1 MVGEIYIG
9 GDGLALGYLN
19 LPELTAECF
28 IENPFIPGA
37 RLYRTGDLGR
47 WLPGPQVE
55 YAGRKDDQV
64 KFHGYRVELNE
75 IRTHLNAFP
84 GVKDSVVVI
93 HRDNSGNKIMVG
105 YYAAVQELP
114 ATEIRSFMKAR
125 LQEALVPGFFVRVAQ
140 LPLTRNGKIN
150 RHALPN
156 LDEIRK
162 TLKQNTD
169 ESAKTPTEE
178 VLTNIWCQVMGLPSV
193 GVHDDFFALGGH
205 SLLAVQIMSRARKVL
220 EVGLPLRSL
229 FEARTVSQLA
239 SVIDDMRRDN
249 TGLQMP
255 PLVRR
260 EDSHRAPLSYPQQR
274 IWFAQQLHPDSG
286 VYNVYPSFRVHG
298 ALDVESL
305 EKSINEIIRRH
316 EVLRTNFVLE
326 DTGPVQVVA
335 PNLTIRFPVRDLSN
349 PPERERK
356 QQLNSIITEER
367 ERCFDLA
374 HDALIRVTLVHIKT
388 DEHILLLAL
397 HHIVADA
404 WAMQIFYRELTTLY
418 RAFVKGEAPQLPK
431 LPVQYKDYARWQRKW
446 LNGDLVEKELAYWRE
461 KLRNVPAHID
471 FYNSRNRPAVTAN
484 KGELVDVII
493 DKEISDQLRM
503 LSRRENCT
511 LFMTT
516 MAVFQALIHCYS
528 GSNDFVI
535 GIDVAN
541 RIPAETEDII
551 GFFVNLLAIRTDLS
565 GDPAFH
571 ELIGRVRA
579 TCLEAYSH
587 QQLPFERIV
596 EDLNPERQGDR
607 IPLVQVNFGLL
618 PAAPIKE
625 LNLEGLKLTPLGGHN
640 ATSVFEFNLY
650 LLDSPDGL
658 IGSLQYSSD
667 LFERA
672 TVVRMVSSFQQIVRQ
687 VVTRPEVKLS
697 ALHSMVDDF
706 ERTQRASSAQ
716 ALKKSRL
723 RVLEA
728 ASRKGGAVQDLIEV
742 AASPES

>member
-9 GDGLALGYLN
+9 GNGLALGYLN
-19 LPELTAECF
+19 LPELTAKCF
-28 IENPFIPGA
+28 IESPFIPGT

-47 WLPGPQVE
+47 WLPGLQLE

-75 IRTHLNAFP
+75 IRAHLNAFP

-93 HRDNSGNKIMVG
+93 HQDNSGNKVMVG
-105 YYAAVQELP
+105 YYAAVEELP
-114 ATEIRSFMKAR
+114 ATEIRSFMKDR
-125 LQEALVPGFFVRVAQ
+125 LQEALVPGFFVRLAQ
-140 LPLTRNGKIN
+140 LPLTGNGKIN

-169 ESAKTPTEE
+169 KSARTSTEE
-178 VLTNIWCQVMGLPSV
+178 VLTNIWCQAMGLPSV

-205 SLLAVQIMSRARKVL
+205 SLIAVQIMSRARKVL
-220 EVGLPLRSL
+220 GVDLPLRSL
-229 FEARTVSQLA
+229 FETRTVSQLA

-274 IWFAQQLHPDSG
+274 IWFAQQLHTDSA
-286 VYNVYPSFRVHG
+286 VYNVYPSFRIHG
-298 ALDVESL
+298 TLDVECL
-305 EKSINEIIRRH
+305 ERSINEIIRRH

-326 DTGPVQVVA
+326 ETGPVQVVA
-335 PNLTIRFPVRDLSN
+335 PDLTIGLPVRDLSSL
-349 PPERERK
+349 PEPERK
-356 QQLNSIITEER
+356 QQLNGIIAEER
-367 ERCFDLA
+367 ERCFDLE
-374 HDALIRVTLVHIKT
+374 HDALIRVTLVRVKN

-404 WAMQIFYRELTTLY
+404 WAMQIFYRELTMLY
-418 RAFVKGEAPQLPK
+418 RTFLKGETPQLPK
-431 LPVQYKDYARWQRKW
+431 LPIQYKDYARWQREW

-461 KLRNVPAHID
+461 KLRNVPTHID
-471 FYNSRNRPAVTAN
+471 FSNSRARPAVTAN

-493 DKEISDQLRM
+493 GREVSVQLRQ
-503 LSRRENCT
+503 LSRKENCT
-511 LFMTT
+511 LFMT
-516 MAVFQALIHCYS
+516 ALAAFKALIHCYS
-528 GSNDFVI
+528 GANDLAI

-541 RIPAETEDII
+541 RVPAETEDII

-565 GDPAFH
+565 GNPAFH

-625 LNLEGLKLTPLGGHN
+625 LNLEGLQLTPLGGHN

-672 TVVRMVSSFQQIVRQ
+672 TVVRMVSSFQHILRQ
-687 VVTRPEVKLS
+687 VVTRPELKLS
-697 ALHSMVDDF
+697 ELHSTVADF
-706 ERTQRASSAQ
+706 ERAQRASSAQ

-728 ASRKGGAVQDLIEV
+728 APRSGAAVQSLVEV

>member
-1 MVGEIYIG
+1 
-9 GDGLALGYLN
+9 
-19 LPELTAECF
+19 
-28 IENPFIPGA
+28 
-37 RLYRTGDLGR
+37 
-47 WLPGPQVE
+47 
-55 YAGRKDDQV
+55 
-64 KFHGYRVELNE
+64 
-75 IRTHLNAFP
+75 
-84 GVKDSVVVI
+84 
-93 HRDNSGNKIMVG
+93 
-105 YYAAVQELP
+105 
-114 ATEIRSFMKAR
+114 
-125 LQEALVPGFFVRVAQ
+125 
-140 LPLTRNGKIN
+140 
-150 RHALPN
+150 
-156 LDEIRK
+156 
-162 TLKQNTD
+162 
-169 ESAKTPTEE
+169 
-178 VLTNIWCQVMGLPSV
+178 
-193 GVHDDFFALGGH
+193 
-205 SLLAVQIMSRARKVL
+205 
-220 EVGLPLRSL
+220 
-229 FEARTVSQLA
+229 
-239 SVIDDMRRDN
+239 
-249 TGLQMP
+249 
-255 PLVRR
+255 
-260 EDSHRAPLSYPQQR
+260 
-274 IWFAQQLHPDSG
+274 
-286 VYNVYPSFRVHG
+286 
-298 ALDVESL
+298 
-305 EKSINEIIRRH
+305 
-316 EVLRTNFVLE
+316 
-326 DTGPVQVVA
+326 
-335 PNLTIRFPVRDLSN
+335 
-349 PPERERK
+349 
-356 QQLNSIITEER
+356 
-367 ERCFDLA
+367 
-374 HDALIRVTLVHIKT
+374 
-388 DEHILLLAL
+388 
-397 HHIVADA
+397 
-404 WAMQIFYRELTTLY
+404 
-418 RAFVKGEAPQLPK
+418 
-431 LPVQYKDYARWQRKW
+431 
-446 LNGDLVEKELAYWRE
+446 
-461 KLRNVPAHID
+461 
-471 FYNSRNRPAVTAN
+471 
-484 KGELVDVII
+484 
-493 DKEISDQLRM
+493 
-503 LSRRENCT
+503 
-511 LFMTT
+511 MTT